1 MIRVQGKEVILMKGV
16 AELKKAGAQEAF
28 LQICRL
34 LGSVSLDRMIQLTYL
49 GEHLT
54 HDPEIRRIIK
64 EVRSYLQD
72 GNHSA
77 RRLFSRV
84 MEYLPR
90 ESQEKLFRSLFL
102 HGFFLG
108 KKRKEEFARLHG
120 FEPPLLMILS
130 PSWRCNLSCK
140 GCYTLGYAR
149 TSQGL
154 SRELVERILGEC
166 EEMGIFF
173 VTILGGEPLMWPH
186 LVEVIGSHPN
196 MFFQVYTNGTL
207 LTPELAQE
215 LARLGNA
222 ALVFSIEGGEEETDS
237 WRGKGVYRKIMEAMD
252 MARDARLIVGTS
264 ATVTSR
270 NVDVVSS
277 EEFLDF
283 MISKGSLAQMY
294 FLYIPVNG
302 RADFSLMVTPEQRD
316 LLRRRVLRARNTK
329 PIFIVDFWN
338 DGPYVD
344 GCIAGGRSY
353 FHINANG
360 DVEPCVYTHIA
371 VDNIREKSLKEAL
384 NSPLFRAIRA
394 RQPHNQNHL
403 RPCMIIDNPHVM
415 REIIEEVQPR
425 FTHPGAEQIY
435 TQLKDRM
442 DDYAARYAALADEI
456 WQREYAPCRGAALG
470 QRQDEMR
477 DEPVASAG

>member
-1 MIRVQGKEVILMKGV
+1 MKSLAEIKEAGV
-16 AELKKAGAQEAF
+16 EQAIH
-28 LQICRL
+28 QICWL
-34 LGSVSLDRMIQLTYL
+34 LGSVSLDRMIQLTHL

-54 HDPEIRRIIK
+54 HDAEIRRIVRG
-64 EVRSYLQD
+64 VRSYLED
-72 GNHSA
+72 ENHSA
-77 RRLFSRV
+77 RRLFARV

-90 ESQEKLFRSLFL
+90 ENRERLFRSLFL

-108 KKRKEEFARLHG
+108 KKKREEFAREHG

-130 PSWRCNLSCK
+130 PSWQCNLRCQ

-149 TSQGL
+149 TSKGL
-154 SRELVERILGEC
+154 SRELVERVLAEC
-166 EEMGIFF
+166 EEIGIYF
-173 VTILGGEPLMWPH
+173 VTILGGEPLMWPS
-186 LVEVIGSHPN
+186 LEEVIEAHPDI
-196 MFFQVYTNGTL
+196 FFQVYTNGTL
-207 LTPELAQE
+207 LTLDRAQKLRE
-215 LARLGNA
+215 LGNV

-237 WRGKGVYRKIMEAMD
+237 WRGKGVYRKIMEAME
-252 MARDARLIVGTS
+252 MAREARLLIGTS

-270 NVDVVSS
+270 NVEVVSS

-283 MISKGSLAQMY
+283 IISKGSLAQMY

-329 PIFIVDFWN
+329 PIFVIDFWN
-338 DGPYVD
+338 DGPYVE

-371 VDNIREKSLKEAL
+371 VDNIHETSLREAL

-394 RQPHNQNHL
+394 RQPHNRNHL

-415 REIIEEVQPR
+415 REIIAQVRPR

-435 TQLKDRM
+435 TDYKEEM
-442 DDYAARYAALADEI
+442 DAYAARYAALADEI
-456 WQREYAPCRGAALG
+456 WQREYVGCVHIQQARAEG
-470 QRQDEMR
+470 
-477 DEPVASAG
+477 

>member
-1 MIRVQGKEVILMKGV
+1 MKGLT
-16 AELKKAGAQEAF
+16 ELRKVGTEEA
-28 LQICRL
+28 LNRISRL
-34 LGSVSLDRMIQLTYL
+34 LGQVSLDRMIQLTHL

-54 HDPEIRRIIK
+54 HDPEIRRI
-64 EVRSYLQD
+64 VRGVRGYLED
-72 GNHSA
+72 ENHSA
-77 RRLFSRV
+77 RRLFARV

-90 ESQEKLFRSLFL
+90 ENQEKLFRSLFL

-108 KKRKEEFARLHG
+108 KRRKEQFAKEHG

-130 PSWRCNLSCK
+130 PSWQCNLRCK

-149 TSQGL
+149 DRKGL
-154 SRELVERILGEC
+154 SREVVDGILEEC
-166 EEMGIFF
+166 GEMGIFF

-186 LVEVIGSHPN
+186 LLEVIGSHPN
-196 MFFQVYTNGTL
+196 FFFQVYTNGTL
-207 LTPELAQE
+207 LTSE
-215 LARLGNA
+215 LARELSRLGNV

-252 MARDARLIVGTS
+252 MAREARIIIGTS

-270 NVDVVSS
+270 NVEVVSS
-277 EEFLDF
+277 DEFLDF

-302 RADFSLMVTPEQRD
+302 RADFSLMVSPEQRD

-329 PIFIVDFWN
+329 PIFLIDFWN

-371 VDNIREKSLKEAL
+371 VDNIHEKSLKEAL
-384 NSPLFRAIRA
+384 DSDLFRAIRA

-415 REIIEEVQPR
+415 REIIAQIRPR

-435 TQLKDRM
+435 IECKEEM
-442 DDYAARYAALADEI
+442 DAYASRYAILADEVWQRDYAACRAAAS
-456 WQREYAPCRGAALG
+456 
-470 QRQDEMR
+470 
-477 DEPVASAG
+477 DEPRGGELQKPAASAG

>member
-1 MIRVQGKEVILMKGV
+1 MKSLAEIKEAGV
-16 AELKKAGAQEAF
+16 EQAIH
-28 LQICRL
+28 QICRL
-34 LGSVSLDRMIQLTYL
+34 LGSVSLDRMIQLTHL
-49 GEHLT
+49 AEHLT
-54 HDPEIRRIIK
+54 HDPEIRRIVRG
-64 EVRSYLQD
+64 VRSYLED
-72 GNHSA
+72 ENHSA
-77 RRLFSRV
+77 RRLFARV
-84 MEYLPR
+84 MEYLPKENR
-90 ESQEKLFRSLFL
+90 ERLFRSLFL

-108 KKRKEEFARLHG
+108 KKKREEFASKHG

-130 PSWRCNLSCK
+130 PSWHCNLRCK

-149 TSQGL
+149 GSKGL
-154 SRELVERILGEC
+154 SGDLADRLLREC
-166 EEMGIFF
+166 EEMGIYF
-173 VTILGGEPLMWPH
+173 VTILGGEPLLWQP
-186 LVEVIGSHPN
+186 LLDVIREHPD

-207 LTPELAQE
+207 LTRKI
-215 LARLGNA
+215 ARRLRELGNV

-252 MARDARLIVGTS
+252 MARENRLIIGTS

-270 NVDVVSS
+270 NVEVVSS
-277 EEFLDF
+277 EEFMDF

-329 PIFIVDFWN
+329 PIFLVDFWN
-338 DGPYVD
+338 DGPYVE

-353 FHINANG
+353 FHVNANG

-371 VDNIREKSLKEAL
+371 LDNVQEKSLKEAL

-394 RQPHNQNHL
+394 RQPHNRNHL

-415 REIIEEVQPR
+415 REIIAEVRPR

-435 TQLKDRM
+435 TDCKAEM
-442 DDYAARYAALADEI
+442 DAYAARYAALADEI
-456 WQREYAPCRGAALG
+456 WQREYAGCMHTQQAQAEG
-470 QRQDEMR
+470 
-477 DEPVASAG
+477 

>member
-1 MIRVQGKEVILMKGV
+1 MKGL
-16 AELKKAGAQEAF
+16 AGIKRAGAEEAF

-34 LGSVSLDRMIQLTYL
+34 LGSVSLDRMVQLTRL

-54 HDPEIRRIIK
+54 QDPEIRRIITG
-64 EVRSYLQD
+64 VRAYLED
-72 GNHSA
+72 ENHSA
-77 RRLFSRV
+77 RRLFARV

-90 ESQEKLFRSLFL
+90 ENQEKLFRSLFL

-108 KKRKEEFARLHG
+108 KKRRAEFAQRNG

-130 PSWRCNLSCK
+130 PTWQCNLRCL

-149 TSQGL
+149 DSRGL
-154 SRELVERILGEC
+154 SRKTVDRILSEC

-173 VTILGGEPLMWPH
+173 VTILGGEPLVWPP
-186 LVEVIGSHPN
+186 LLDVIGAHPDV
-196 MFFQVYTNGTL
+196 FFQVYTNGTL
-207 LTPELAQE
+207 LTPDI
-215 LARLGNA
+215 ARRLRELGNV

-237 WRGKGVYRKIMEAMD
+237 WRGTGVYRKIMEAMD
-252 MARDARLIVGTS
+252 MARESRLIIGTS

-270 NVDVVSS
+270 NVEVVSS

-329 PIFIVDFWN
+329 PIFVIDFWN
-338 DGPYVD
+338 DGPYVE

-371 VDNIREKSLKEAL
+371 VDNIHEKSLKEAL

-415 REIIEEVQPR
+415 REIIAQIKPR

-435 TQLKDRM
+435 TECKEEM
-442 DDYAARYAALADEI
+442 DAYAARYAALADEI
-456 WQREYAPCRGAALG
+456 WRREYASCGKATPQHQGQGDQGPEAA
-470 QRQDEMR
+470 
-477 DEPVASAG
+477 ASAG

>member
-1 MIRVQGKEVILMKGV
+1 MKSLAEIKEAGV
-16 AELKKAGAQEAF
+16 EQAIH
-28 LQICRL
+28 QICRL
-34 LGSVSLDRMIQLTYL
+34 LGSVSLDRMIQLTHL

-54 HDPEIRRIIK
+54 HDPEIRRIVRG
-64 EVRSYLQD
+64 VRSYLED
-72 GNHSA
+72 ENHSA
-77 RRLFSRV
+77 RRLFARV

-90 ESQEKLFRSLFL
+90 ENRERLFRSLFL

-108 KKRKEEFARLHG
+108 KKKREEFAREHG

-130 PSWRCNLSCK
+130 PSWQCNLRCQ

-149 TSQGL
+149 TSKGM
-154 SRELVERILGEC
+154 SRELVERVLAEC
-166 EEMGIFF
+166 EEIGIYF
-173 VTILGGEPLMWPH
+173 VTILGGEPLMWPS
-186 LVEVIGSHPN
+186 LEEVIEAHPD

-207 LTPELAQE
+207 LTLDRAQKLRE
-215 LARLGNA
+215 LGNV

-237 WRGKGVYRKIMEAMD
+237 WRGKGVYRKIMEAME
-252 MARDARLIVGTS
+252 MAREARLLIGTS

-270 NVDVVSS
+270 NVEVVSS

-329 PIFIVDFWN
+329 PIFVIDFWN
-338 DGPYVD
+338 DGPYVE

-371 VDNIREKSLKEAL
+371 VDNIHEKSLTEAL

-394 RQPHNQNHL
+394 RQPHNRNHL

-415 REIIEEVQPR
+415 REIIAEVRPR

-435 TQLKDRM
+435 TDCKVEM
-442 DDYAARYAALADEI
+442 DAYAARYAALADEI
-456 WQREYAPCRGAALG
+456 WQREYVGCMHTQQAQAEG
-470 QRQDEMR
+470 
-477 DEPVASAG
+477 